1 METKKTQQADLE
13 RKSPLFFSVG
23 LVITMSMVVY
33 AFDRKSYT
41 SEAIMG
47 ERTVNVFENV
57 IDVPVTEQE
66 PPLPPVVKQIQFV
79 EIRND
84 DDMNDDILPLLDIN
98 SLATTKMDDV
108 IVESNPEAIE
118 ETDVPVDYAEES
130 AAPKDGIAAF
140 YKYVGEKIK
149 YPAQA
154 RRMGIEGR
162 VFVSFVIGKDGSVS
176 EVKATKG
183 IGAGCDEEAVRIIQ
197 SAPAWKPGRHG
208 GRTVKQRMVLPITF
222 RLGS

>member
-1 METKKTQQADLE
+1 METKKTEKADLE

-41 SEAIMG
+41 SETIMG
-47 ERTVNVFENV
+47 ERTVNIFENV
-57 IDVPVTEQE
+57 IDVAVTEQE
-66 PPLPPVVKQIQFV
+66 PPMPSVVKQIQIIEV
-79 EIRND
+79 KND
-84 DDMNDDILPLLDIN
+84 DDIKNDIMPLLDIN
-98 SLATTKMDDV
+98 SLATTKIEDV
-108 IVESNPEAIE
+108 IVESDPEPIE
-118 ETDVPVDYAEES
+118 ATDVIVDYAEES

-176 EVKATKG
+176 EVKAVKG

-208 GRTVKQRMVLPITF
+208 GRTVKQRMMLPISF
-222 RLGS
+222 KLG